1 MFGSRKWTRIALV
14 LNLFGALLLFYS
26 FQATSSSF
34 RLIKRP
40 SAFFNEEYEYDICV
54 EDYTLLSTNA
64 RSSMS
69 IGHAGCP
76 AAANDRRA
84 AVVNTEHPLFITL
97 GFLSII
103 IGFIIEFFAVPEPKT
118 MAQLRQ
124 EIKLLKL
131 KEKSNYPK

>member
-1 MFGSRKWTRIALV
+1 M
-14 LNLFGALLLFYS
+14 
-26 FQATSSSF
+26 
-34 RLIKRP
+34 
-40 SAFFNEEYEYDICV
+40 
-54 EDYTLLSTNA
+54 
-64 RSSMS
+64 
-69 IGHAGCP
+69 H
-76 AAANDRRA
+76 AAACRLAMPDALPLRMIDVRP
-84 AVVNTEHPLFITL
+84 VVNTEHPLFITL